1 MIIKYEFVLIF
12 GLGNHSLCL
21 LSSQR
26 NFILFLNSCALSHSI
41 YWGILALWIDLGE
54 MNEI

>member
-1 MIIKYEFVLIF
+1 MTIRCGFVLIF
-12 GLGNHSLCL
+12 ELGNHILHL

-26 NFILFLNSCALSHSI
+26 NFILFLNSCTLSHSV
-41 YWGILALWIDLGE
+41 YLGILALWIDLGE

>member
-1 MIIKYEFVLIF
+1 MWICFDFCTWKSHPPPSTVTRDL
-12 GLGNHSLCL
+12 HSFLTSCT
-21 LSSQR
+21 LSR
-26 NFILFLNSCALSHSI
+26 SI